1 MYKKNLDTDIAALV
15 DATKLFL
22 NTIEKHQLLVP
33 NEKLKVTRLLSDALE
48 RKLSQKSKDEIYEMR
63 SKLISDL
70 DFDWLSDLQDN
81 EIS

>member
-22 NTIEKHQLLVP
+22 NTIEKYQLLVP

-70 DFDWLSDLQDN
+70 DF
-81 EIS
+81 EGV